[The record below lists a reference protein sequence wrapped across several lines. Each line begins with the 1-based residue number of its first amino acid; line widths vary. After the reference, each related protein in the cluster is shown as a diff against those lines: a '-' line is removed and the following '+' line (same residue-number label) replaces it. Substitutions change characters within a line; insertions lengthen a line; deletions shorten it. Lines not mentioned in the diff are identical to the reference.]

1 MPESLVLDLP
11 DLAATM
17 ALGRRI
23 GGRLGPGAVV
33 GLVGTLGAGKTHLT
47 RAIAEGLGVPDGRVV
62 TSPTFVLIQEYEGR
76 LPVYHFDVY
85 RLADAGAF
93 LDLGAA
99 EYLEADGV
107 CLIEWADRVRDWL
120 PANTLWV
127 ELDITG
133 PESRRAR
140 ISGHALLLGAIGDS
154 NTTSTPWFASIT

>member
-1 MPESLVLDLP
+1 MSHTRVLDLL
-11 DLAATM
+11 DLPATM
-17 ALGRRI
+17 ALGRRL
-23 GGRLGPGAVV
+23 GEQLGPGAVV

-85 RLADAGAF
+85 RLADASAF

-99 EYLEADGV
+99 EYLEGKGV

-120 PANTLWV
+120 PEETLWI

-133 PESRRAR
+133 PDSRRAR
-140 ISGHALLLGAIGDS
+140 ILDQGSLLGTIGDS
-154 NTTSTPWFASIT
+154 SNTSTPSV

>member
-1 MPESLVLDLP
+1 MPQSLVIDLP

-17 ALGRRI
+17 ALGQQL
-23 GGRLGPGAVV
+23 GGRLGPGAGV
-33 GLVGTLGAGKTHLT
+33 GVVGTLGAGKTLLT

-76 LPVYHFDVY
+76 VPVYHFDVY

-99 EYLEADGV
+99 EYLEGEGV
-107 CLIEWADRVRDWL
+107 CLIEWADRVRGWL
-120 PANTLWV
+120 PAGSLWV

-140 ISGHALLLGAIGDS
+140 ISGPASLIDVLGDTG
-154 NTTSTPWFASIT
+154 NTSTP

>member
-1 MPESLVLDLP
+1 MPESVVLDLP
-11 DLAATM
+11 DLATTA

-23 GGRLGPGAVV
+23 GERLGPGAVV
-33 GLVGTLGAGKTHLT
+33 GLVGTLGAGKTYLT

-62 TSPTFVLIQEYEGR
+62 TSPTFVLIQEYDGR

-99 EYLEADGV
+99 EYLGGDGV

-120 PANTLWV
+120 PEDTLWV
-127 ELDITG
+127 ELEITG

-140 ISGHALLLGAIGDS
+140 LSGQVSLPGAIGDS
-154 NTTSTPWFASIT
+154 SSTSTPSP

>member
-1 MPESLVLDLP
+1 MPESVVLDLP
-11 DLAATM
+11 DLATTA

-23 GGRLGPGAVV
+23 GERLGPGAVV
-33 GLVGTLGAGKTHLT
+33 GLVGTLGAGKTYLT

-62 TSPTFVLIQEYEGR
+62 TSPTFVLIQEYDGR

-99 EYLEADGV
+99 EYLGGDGV

-120 PANTLWV
+120 PEDTLWV
-127 ELDITG
+127 ELEITG
-133 PESRRAR
+133 PKSRRVR
-140 ISGHALLLGAIGDS
+140 LSGQASLPGAIGDS
-154 NTTSTPWFASIT
+154 SSTSTPSP